1 MGKKKLLQIP
11 HKKNVSIHGGKNFKQ
26 IHIKKKIFLPQI
38 FFSSIYIGVLPVNMY
53 PTFDEEQ
60 GLLANVEET
69 EEETEIEL
77 NPEEPQFL
85 RGQTRQSKVN
95 LSPVR

>member
-1 MGKKKLLQIP
+1 
-11 HKKNVSIHGGKNFKQ
+11 
-26 IHIKKKIFLPQI
+26 
-38 FFSSIYIGVLPVNMY
+38 MY
-53 PTFDEEQ
+53 PTFDEEH
-60 GLLANVEET
+60 GLLANVEEA